1 MISFS
6 KPNETS
12 PHPPTPQ
19 MPPSRTMTIVENVD
33 QLIQPIAAITE
44 IVQANTPKHHPSYIE
59 ESSKC
64 ITDQAVKRE
73 SSPCVSPAKKRQ
85 KINVENFPEINQ
97 NELTNILLESIGNFI

>member
-1 MISFS
+1 
-6 KPNETS
+6 
-12 PHPPTPQ
+12 
-19 MPPSRTMTIVENVD
+19 MPPSPGTTTVENVD
-33 QLIQPIAAITE
+33 QLIQPLAAITE
-44 IVQANTPKHHPSYIE
+44 IVQANAPKHCPSYVE

-73 SSPCVSPAKKRQ
+73 SLACVSPARKRQ